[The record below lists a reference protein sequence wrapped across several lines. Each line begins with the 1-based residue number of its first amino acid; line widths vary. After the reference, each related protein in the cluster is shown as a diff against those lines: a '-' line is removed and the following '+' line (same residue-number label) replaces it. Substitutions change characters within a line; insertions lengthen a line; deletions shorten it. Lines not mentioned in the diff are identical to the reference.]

1 MLQTILVPVSIV
13 TGTGLIAGLLLSIAS
28 KFFAV
33 KVDETVANLR
43 EVLPGANCGACGCA
57 GCDEYAS
64 KMAIASGFS
73 NSL

>member
-33 KVDETVANLR
+33 KVDETVASARSFAGSKLWRLWLR
-43 EVLPGANCGACGCA
+43 RL
-57 GCDEYAS
+57 
-64 KMAIASGFS
+64 
-73 NSL
+73 